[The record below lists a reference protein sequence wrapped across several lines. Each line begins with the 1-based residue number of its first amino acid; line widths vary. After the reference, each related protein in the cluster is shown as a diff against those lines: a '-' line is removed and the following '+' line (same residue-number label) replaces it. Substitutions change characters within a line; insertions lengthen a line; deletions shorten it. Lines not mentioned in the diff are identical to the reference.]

1 VSTVAVSPSTVG
13 PRESRGR
20 RYLLRFVALGYLAAI
35 LIGPLAM
42 VFWRTFEN
50 GTEAAWAAITSPE
63 SLNAF
68 KLTILITLIAVPLNA
83 VFGIVAALAIVR
95 RRFPGKGLLNAFI
108 DLPLA
113 LSPVVVGLSLFL
125 LYGRQGWFGG
135 WLERHDFQVLF
146 ALPAMVLA
154 TVFVSLP
161 FVAREVV
168 PTLREIGD
176 EQEQAARTLGASSWQ
191 TFWRITLP
199 AVRWAVI
206 YGVVLTTARCL
217 GEYGAVAV
225 VSGRIQ
231 GQTETATLRVE
242 ERYDSF
248 DLAGAYAIS
257 LVLAAT
263 AVVVLIAMMLIK
275 PKEESE

>member
-1 VSTVAVSPSTVG
+1 
-13 PRESRGR
+13 
-20 RYLLRFVALGYLAAI
+20 
-35 LIGPLAM
+35 M

-50 GTEAAWAAITSPE
+50 GFGDAWDA
-63 SLNAF
+63 
-68 KLTILITLIAVPLNA
+68 LTDARDDPRLQADA
-83 VFGIVAALAIVR
+83 DHRRDRGAGEHGVR
-95 RRFPGKGLLNAFI
+95 RRLRARDRAAAVPRQGDRERVV

-113 LSPVVVGLSLFL
+113 LSPVVVGLRCSCSTARTA
-125 LYGRQGWFGG
+125 GSAAGSS
-135 WLERHDFQVLF
+135 EHEIQVLF
-146 ALPAMVLA
+146 ALPAMVLV
-154 TVFVSLP
+154 TIFVSLP

-176 EQEQAARTLGASSWQ
+176 EQEQAARTLGASGWQ

-199 AVRWAVI
+199 SIRWAVV

-225 VSGRIQ
+225 VSGRSQ

-242 ERYDSF
+242 ERYESF

-257 LVLAAT
+257 LVLARS
-263 AVVVLIAMMLIK
+263 
-275 PKEESE
+275 PSSSSSR